1 MIEKIIEWD
10 TRLFLY
16 LNSLHTTWLDVPMYW
31 ITDRFFW
38 IPLYL
43 GIMLLAYKW
52 YGLRGFWLI
61 AAAGLSVA
69 LADQFTTSFMK
80 PYFARPRPC
89 YDPVIGKSVFVLRG
103 CGGQFGFASSHA
115 STTFALA
122 TSLWLYGRKA
132 FRYVWLMFLWAAL
145 VSYSRIYVGVHYPVD
160 ILVGAAA
167 GATISLLVY
176 LIYRIILRRLNFR
189 IDPIPHS
196 GNDGILNQ
204 QTQQ

>member
-1 MIEKIIEWD
+1 
-10 TRLFLY
+10 
-16 LNSLHTTWLDVPMYW
+16 
-31 ITDRFFW
+31 
-38 IPLYL
+38 
-43 GIMLLAYKW
+43 
-52 YGLRGFWLI
+52 
-61 AAAGLSVA
+61 
-69 LADQFTTSFMK
+69 
-80 PYFARPRPC
+80 
-89 YDPVIGKSVFVLRG
+89 
-103 CGGQFGFASSHA
+103 
-115 STTFALA
+115 
-122 TSLWLYGRKA
+122 
-132 FRYVWLMFLWAAL
+132 MFLWAAL